1 MFQLD
6 KNDNTYIIAEIGNN
20 HEGNFELAK
29 KLIKIAA
36 SCGCNAVKFQS
47 IKPELLV
54 GNKNIK
60 RLNQLKRFELTKDNY
75 KELKR
80 VSEIEKID
88 FLSTPFDL
96 DSVDFLDKLVPA
108 YKVSS
113 GDLNYFQLL
122 KKIALKFKPIILST
136 GMSTIP
142 EIQSTINYIK
152 KIWEQNF
159 KKYNTIYILHCV
171 SAYPTSIDYAN
182 LNALKDLSQLGFPI
196 GYSDH
201 TIGTEAA
208 IIAVSMGAKII
219 EKHFT
224 ISKTYSEFRDHQ
236 LSADPEEMKKLVS
249 NIRMTEKLIG
259 NKPKIPMD
267 IEKESLISMRRSIF
281 SRFSLKKGEILSED
295 NLVCLRPGDGISPN
309 KIYELIGREI
319 KNDINANEII
329 NLKDI
334 I

>member
-142 EIQSTINYIK
+142 EIQSSIDFIK

-159 KKYNTIYILHCV
+159 KKYNIIYILHCV

>member
-6 KNDNTYIIAEIGNN
+6 KNNNTYIIAEIGNN

-142 EIQSTINYIK
+142 EIQSTIDFIK

-236 LSADPEEMKKLVS
+236 LSADPQEMKKLVS

-295 NLVCLRPGDGISPN
+295 NLVCLRPGGGISPN